1 MKGEL
6 LVIDDNLTFIFRRS
20 DVNSNADKLAISSM
34 ISHLYHMHGVD
45 VTPSKKL
52 IEDIL
57 KISNQSIFIGL
68 NIDHINNKPKLKI
81 IDLTEKKL
89 QELRKLVFELAELEE
104 VR

>member
-6 LVIDDNLTFIFRRS
+6 LVIDDNLTFIFKRS
-20 DVNSNADKLAISSM
+20 DVNSNADKLAIAAM

-45 VTPSKKL
+45 VTPGKK
-52 IEDIL
+52 IAEDIL
-57 KISNQSIFIGL
+57 KISNQSIYVGL
-68 NIDHINNKPKLKI
+68 NIDDSNNKPYLKI

-89 QELRKLVFELAELEE
+89 KELRKLVFELAELEE